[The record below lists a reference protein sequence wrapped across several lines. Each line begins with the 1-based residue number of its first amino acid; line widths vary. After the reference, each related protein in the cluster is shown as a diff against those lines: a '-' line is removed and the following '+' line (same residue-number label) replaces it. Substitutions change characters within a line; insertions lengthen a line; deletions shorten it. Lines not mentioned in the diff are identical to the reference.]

1 MTNWDKE
8 LQRAA
13 ERVVETATAVIRKDG
28 SKSKPFCVYSEKTG
42 RKFGC
47 YSTRKGAEKR
57 LAQIEMHK
65 HIKEKK

>member
-1 MTNWDKE
+1 MMDWNKE
-8 LQRAA
+8 LQRAT
-13 ERVVETATAVIRKDG
+13 ERAMEIATAVIRKDG
-28 SKSKPFCVYSEKTG
+28 PKSKPYCVYSEKTG

-47 YSTRKGAEKR
+47 YPTRKQAEKR